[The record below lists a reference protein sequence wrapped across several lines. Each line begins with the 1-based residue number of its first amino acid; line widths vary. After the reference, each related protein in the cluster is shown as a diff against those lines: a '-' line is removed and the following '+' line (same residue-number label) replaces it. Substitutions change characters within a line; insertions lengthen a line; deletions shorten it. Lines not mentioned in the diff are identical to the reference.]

1 MKAGPKGNKWQV
13 KQNSDNNVTRQTLP
27 IVSQIFRYNLGSVPL
42 YLVRTFLI
50 RSQNSKAHCFIFF
63 LLQSLWEARRNYKIL
78 TQAIKKLNHL
88 YTFDVFQ
95 CQIILL

>member
-27 IVSQIFRYNLGSVPL
+27 KVSQIFLYNLGSVPL

-50 RSQNSKAHCFIFF
+50 RSQNSKTHCLIFF
-63 LLQSLWEARRNYKIL
+63 LLQSLWEVRRNYKII